1 MAANLAA
8 FRTLVRRDLHDED
21 SSNYRWTDTVLDRHI
36 GRAVNEYSLHA
47 PLEDKDTLTT
57 TAGSRDLSIA
67 TLTGLIE
74 IAAVEWPTLE
84 FPPRRVGFTK
94 WVTTITLDSVNA
106 PSAVENV
113 FIFWLKAHTVDG
125 SGSTVPAIHDDIVC
139 AGAAGYAAL
148 DWTSYA
154 INRINTGGDDVHERY
169 KRFGAER
176 IAYFEAEL
184 RRIGIRAGVR
194 QNRMYT
200 TDAPSIFEQN
210 RVKY

>member
-8 FRTLVRRDLHDED
+8 LRTLVRRDLHDED

-36 GRAVNEYSLHA
+36 TRAVNEYSLHA

-57 TAGSRDLSIA
+57 TAGSRDVSVS

-74 IAAVEWPTLE
+74 IAAVEWPVGE
-84 FPPRRVGFTK
+84 FPPRLVGFSK
-94 WVTTITLDSVNA
+94 WVNTITLDVVNA
-106 PSAVENV
+106 PNAVEDV
-113 FIFWLKAHTVDG
+113 AVYWYKAHTLDG
-125 SGSTVPAIHDDIVC
+125 SGSSIPAIHDDIVA
-139 AGAAGYAAL
+139 AGAAAYAAL

-154 INRINTGGDDVHERY
+154 VNRINTGGDDVHERY
-169 KRFGAER
+169 KRFAHER
-176 IAYFEAEL
+176 LQYFEGEL
-184 RRIGIRAGVR
+184 RRIGMRSRVR
-194 QNRMYT
+194 VNRMYT

>member
-8 FRTLVRRDLHDED
+8 LRTLVRRDLHDED
-21 SSNYRWTDTVLDRHI
+21 SGNYRWTDTVLDRHI
-36 GRAVNEYSLHA
+36 TRAVNEYSLHA

-74 IAAVEWPTLE
+74 IAAVEWPTGE
-84 FPPRRVGFTK
+84 FPPRLVGFQK
-94 WVTTITLDSVNA
+94 WVSTITLDVVN
-106 PSAVENV
+106 PPNAVENV
-113 FIFWLKAHTVDG
+113 HVYWYKAHTVDG
-125 SGSTVPAIHDDIVC
+125 SGSSIPAIHDDVVA
-139 AGAAGYAAL
+139 AGAAAYAAL

-154 INRINTGGDDVHERY
+154 INRINTGGDDVHDRYRRFAQERL
-169 KRFGAER
+169 
-176 IAYFEAEL
+176 AYFNAEL
-184 RRIGIRAGVR
+184 KRLGIRAAVR
-194 QNRMYT
+194 QRRMYT